1 MNKLARPFVVM
12 VEKLFP
18 EAFVFAIG
26 LSIVV
31 FFACWGLTDSGPL
44 EIVEA
49 WGSGLADLLAFMA
62 QISLTVLCAHALAHT
77 RPVRRGLSALGRLP
91 GKAWQ
96 AYSLVVLVAGL
107 GSLFAWAFG
116 LVAGA
121 LVARSVAIEM
131 KKKQVKVHY
140 PLLVA
145 SAYAGFVIWH
155 MGYSGSAPL
164 FVATEGN
171 KMQEAIGG
179 LIPVSETIFAPWN
192 ILTAFVT
199 LAVIV
204 GLMPLMHPKS
214 KDEELIEI
222 NDAAIKEYLAEQE
235 QLEAELTANKAGGHA
250 NGATLAAASVG
261 DAGTEPAGTSAE
273 VPNPTAVKVGSTP
286 AQRLDGSRILVLIPG
301 LALAIYL
308 VTYFVKNGMALNLD
322 VVNWTFLCLGLLF
335 SRSILEYIK
344 LVGNASGSVGQLIVQ
359 YPFYAGIMGMMV
371 GTGFISI
378 VSDWFTAISTT
389 TTLGF
394 WAFLSAGVLN
404 MFVPSGG
411 GQWAIQGPIFIE
423 AAKSLGVNPA
433 QVVMGVAYGDQWTN
447 MAQPFFAVP
456 LLAVAGIQVRK
467 MMGYTIMVLLVT
479 FFTFG
484 GGILLASFM

>member
-1 MNKLARPFVVM
+1 MNKLARPFVIL

-18 EAFVFAIG
+18 ESFVFAIG

-31 FFACWGLTDSGPL
+31 FLACWGLTDSGPMQ
-44 EIVEA
+44 IIDA
-49 WGSGLADLLAFMA
+49 WGTGLADLLSFMA

-77 RPVRRGLSALGRLP
+77 RPVRRFLSALGRLP
-91 GKAWQ
+91 RKGWQ
-96 AYSLVVLVAGL
+96 AYSLVVLTAGI

-121 LVARSVAIEM
+121 LVARQVAIEM
-131 KKKQVKVHY
+131 REKGIRVHY

-145 SAYAGFVIWH
+145 SAYAGFVVWH

-171 KMQEAIGG
+171 KMQEAVGG

-192 ILTAFVT
+192 VITAAVT
-199 LAVIV
+199 LAAIV
-204 GLMPLMHPKS
+204 VLMPLMHPK
-214 KDEELIEI
+214 DQREELIEI
-222 NDAAIKEYLAEQE
+222 NDEAITDYQNEQE
-235 QLEAELTANKAGGHA
+235 KLESELRAN
-250 NGATLAAASVG
+250 ATGS
-261 DAGTEPAGTSAE
+261 DETQTTSAG
-273 VPNPTAVKVGSTP
+273 PTI
-286 AQRLDGSRILVLIPG
+286 AQRLDGTRILVLIPG
-301 LALAIYL
+301 LALL
-308 VTYFVKNGMALNLD
+308 VYIISYFVQNGLALNLD
-322 VVNWTFLCLGLLF
+322 IVNWSFLCLGLLM

-344 LVGNASGSVGQLIVQ
+344 LVANASGSVGQLIVQ

-371 GTGFISI
+371 STGFITVI
-378 VSDWFTAISTT
+378 SDWFTAISTPL
-389 TTLGF
+389 TLGF

-423 AAKSLGVNPA
+423 AAKNLGVNPST
-433 QVVMGVAYGDQWTN
+433 VVMGVAYGDQWTN

-456 LLAVAGIQVRK
+456 LLAVAGIHVRK
-467 MMGYTIMVLLVT
+467 IMGYTIMVLILT

-484 GGILLASFM
+484 GGILLAGAVT